1 MYTPLVGGQCAPQY
15 WPMKPSNA
23 HSPRP
28 MNGPRT
34 AASQPVPARGPAGV
48 GGTRH
53 GGRGARGPRHGKQ
66 AEAGKRPACSRP
78 LALVPAS
85 HWNPPNPPFLSK
97 ARARRRATRLVL
109 LRVGS
114 VPAGR
119 PRTPPRSP
127 TCPSFCAR
135 PIGRPALLKPRLLP
149 RVRAPNAVVVVSPLQ
164 SDRAH

>member
-1 MYTPLVGGQCAPQY
+1 VYTPLVGGQCAPQY

-97 ARARRRATRLVL
+97 ARAPRLGSAYVSAASPPVAHVPRPVLPRAPPSARVRLADPPFLSRASLLSGPQRRAP
-109 LRVGS
+109 S
-114 VPAGR
+114 SS
-119 PRTPPRSP
+119 PPP
-127 TCPSFCAR
+127 E
-135 PIGRPALLKPRLLP
+135 
-149 RVRAPNAVVVVSPLQ
+149 
-164 SDRAH
+164 